1 MTFNVFYICFL
12 VVYVLY
18 EVFSERKLKK
28 HTLKTKIE
36 YKSSYFIMAGV
47 YLLLLF
53 FSILEHFFLPQKAF
67 LSINFL
73 GLIIFLIGIRGR
85 YLSIKALGKYWCLH
99 IGLKKGHILIK
110 EGIYKYLRHPNYLSV
125 IFKGIGFTIF
135 SNAYYTFIFSI
146 LVYIP
151 VIIRRM
157 EQEEK
162 VLVKNFG
169 KEYLD
174 YKQQVWAL
182 CPLSLWKTKIKTFTN
197 KKIKSG

>member
-1 MTFNVFYICFL
+1 MIFNVFYICFL

-18 EVFSERKLKK
+18 EIFSESKLQK

-36 YKSSYFIMAGV
+36 YKSSYLIMAGI
-47 YLLLLF
+47 YFFLIF
-53 FSILEHFFLPQKAF
+53 FSIFEHFFLLRKVS
-67 LSINFL
+67 LSINLL
-73 GLIIFLIGIRGR
+73 GLIIFLTGIGGR

-110 EGIYKYLRHPNYLSV
+110 EGVYKHLRHPNYLSV
-125 IFKGIGFTIF
+125 IFKGIGFTLF

-157 EQEEK
+157 YQEEK
-162 VLVKNFG
+162 VLIKNFG

-174 YKQQVWAL
+174 YKRQVWAL
-182 CPLSLWKTKIKTFTN
+182 CPLPLWKTKRNNLTN